1 MMGNDAKH
9 LIVVIRGCAHMRGWH
24 HMRLFDNS
32 AAVGSGDVVVT
43 LDRSLKGGSVVDGK
57 RDHGMVGQGNG
68 YHRVVGQRG
77 HAVVGQRLHAA
88 VGQRLRAAVGQR
100 LHAVME
106 ERLVVRQLG
115 VSNLTVGLAQAK
127 MRLVPDGE
135 VKMGTVSLSAAD
147 TVVGVGIA
155 TLVMT
160 AATKT
165 IIFETLGAGKAAPMV
180 ELAVLLAVGLLH
192 ASELMLLMLVVEMA
206 AVLLLENVVM
216 LVTLLRFLRLGHML
230 VGGLSLNGHHSCGH
244 VVLAVVQLL
253 SDVRLHLQNEVT
265 AINVRLRGAEGGR
278 VGVEGGVV
286 GFVPSLRVE
295 IGEVVAPVEI
305 KA

>member
-9 LIVVIRGCAHMRGWH
+9 LIVVIRGCAHMRGCH

-57 RDHGMVGQGNG
+57 RDHGMLGQGNG

-77 HAVVGQRLHAA
+77 HAVVGQRL
-88 VGQRLRAAVGQR
+88 RAAVRQR

-147 TVVGVGIA
+147 TVVGLGIA

-192 ASELMLLMLVVEMA
+192 TSELMLLMLVVEMA

-230 VGGLSLNGHHSCGH
+230 VGGLSLNGHHSCGDI
-244 VVLAVVQLL
+244 VLAVVQLL